1 MKVHEVFLDLYP
13 EIERH
18 ILRLKA
24 FTVIDMVYELLNGYR
39 DDLNKVCCSNR
50 DNLGKCI
57 VDCNIDEIK
66 NILHEFKDEIK
77 NDEFSSQDFPIN
89 CVFNINDIYDDMFLT
104 DLHESSLSRY
114 RIELTS
120 AGSIKEDLI
129 NLLNDHSIRRGLCN
143 SVDMSSNIPSM
154 ISSSVSFIA
163 NLIKDIIV
171 MSQSYSLY
179 NVSNHNKFDTHRS
192 SKHPLW
198 FSLYRYFIKRYI
210 MCSNDNLSHKINIL
224 AAAHQHGLL
233 LSYLLTY
240 LLIKEK
246 NIDDYLDFNE
256 LMRIYRELY
265 FRYSSKEIIRSILNL
280 SLKFNK
286 LFQENKSSK
295 VDPVISTIVDY
306 VINKDKDKV
315 ETLYQS
321 VCEGFRNIGLR
332 KEDVEPLCYIV
343 KLLRSILLFRKL
355 ASTVLRSSPYLYNQN
370 ALPYL
375 LLYTL
380 MTVSGIQYLW
390 LVVPSVKLEL
400 KLPQE
405 DLMPKGEH
413 EVDVLLL
420 GFLPEVDVNGVRFT
434 PSIAALEIK
443 LIDISQKCYSKKDD
457 DQKCR
462 ICMEQLLSDHQLN
475 FINKF
480 NNDVCRNH
488 KLSDIKCLAGV
499 AIPCGDSMFRDVVCG
514 IPFVCLEDLV
524 SMGRFLVSLNELFYT
539 FYSTNN
545 SKQFSTPLPTL
556 GL

>member
-1 MKVHEVFLDLYP
+1 MKIHEVFLDLYP

-18 ILRLKA
+18 IQRLKV
-24 FTVIDMVYELLNGYR
+24 FTVIDMVYELLNEYR
-39 DDLNKVCCSNR
+39 DDLNKICCSDRYNV
-50 DNLGKCI
+50 GKCI

-66 NILHEFKDEIK
+66 NILHRLKDEIR
-77 NDEFSSQDFPIN
+77 NDEFSSQDVPTN
-89 CVFNINDIYDDMFLT
+89 CEFNINDIYDNEFLKH
-104 DLHESSLSRY
+104 LSKSLPPHY
-114 RIELTS
+114 HIELTS
-120 AGSIKEDLI
+120 SNVREDLL
-129 NLLNDHSIRRGLCN
+129 NLLNDHRIGRGLCN
-143 SVDMSSNIPSM
+143 SIDMSSNIPSM

-179 NVSNHNKFDTHRS
+179 NVSNSNYNEFGTHRS

-198 FSLYRYFIKRYI
+198 LSLYRYFIKRYI
-210 MCSNDNLSHKINIL
+210 VCSNSNLSHEIKIL
-224 AAAHQHGLL
+224 VAAHEHELS

-246 NIDDYLDFNE
+246 NIDGYLDFNE
-256 LMRIYRELY
+256 LMRVYRELY
-265 FRYSSKEIIRSILNL
+265 FRYSSKEIIRSISNL

-286 LFQENKSSK
+286 FFQENKRIR
-295 VDPVISTIVDY
+295 VDEVISIIADY
-306 VINKDKDKV
+306 AIDKDKA
-315 ETLYQS
+315 ETVHQS
-321 VCEGFRNIGLR
+321 VCEELRKIGLR
-332 KEDVEPLCYIV
+332 EEDVEPLCYIV
-343 KLLRSILLFRKL
+343 KFLRSILLFRKL
-355 ASTVLRSSPYLYNQN
+355 VSTVLRSSLYLHNPS

-375 LLYTL
+375 LLHTL

-405 DLMPKGEH
+405 DLMFRHEH

-443 LIDISQKCYSKKDD
+443 LTDISQKCCSKKDN
-457 DQKCR
+457 DQECCVFVK
-462 ICMEQLLSDHQLN
+462 QLLSEPQLN
-475 FINKF
+475 FITRF
-480 NNDVCRNH
+480 NYVCRNH
-488 KLSDIKCLAGV
+488 KLSGIKCIAGV
-499 AIPCGDSMFRDVVCG
+499 AIPCGDSMCRGIVDDV
-514 IPFVCLEDLV
+514 PFVCLEDLV

-539 FYSTNN
+539 FYSTSN
-545 SKQFSTPLPTL
+545 SKQFSTPLFVL